1 MKKSQRLAP
10 VLHLEEMK
18 EQVAI
23 KNYTAMREQL
33 LQETDKLQ
41 QLIDYSQEYQVM
53 VQEEGRTGISGER
66 LQSYHHFLNRLATAV
81 SQQQLQVSSVKQQLQ
96 ESEQHWLK
104 QRGATKNMDSLIT
117 RYATSERLA
126 ADKREQREQDE
137 NIQRSYKNSALIR

>member
-18 EQVAI
+18 EQAAI
-23 KNYTAMREQL
+23 KKYTAMREQL
-33 LQETDKLQ
+33 SQETDKLQ
-41 QLIDYSQEYQVM
+41 QLIEYSQEYQLM

-81 SQQQLQVSSVKQQLQ
+81 SQQQLQVNLVKQQLQ
-96 ESEQHWLK
+96 ETEKQWLK
-104 QRGATKNMDSLIT
+104 QRGAAKNMDSLVA
-117 RYATSERLA
+117 RYAASERLA

-137 NIQRSYKNSALIR
+137 NVQRGYKSSALIR